1 MQGILLFDIDNTLL
15 QGSVSHRQ
23 AFHEALNRI
32 YDIQGDVE
40 TIDPHGKT
48 DRQIIADVLARNG
61 VDKKTASERLE
72 ECMDVMVRA
81 FARFVKQE
89 KLVVLDGVLEMLN
102 LLQSHPFGLGLVTG
116 NLESIAWEK
125 LQRTGLKK
133 HFLFGGFG
141 SDHAM
146 RSKLVG
152 IALDRARDLFPDTS
166 TTPIFLVGDTPR
178 DIVAG
183 RDAGVSTIAVATG
196 VYTQNELLRHG
207 PDYILPNLTPSEGLE
222 DILFRPVR

>member
-23 AFHEALNRI
+23 AFHEALNRVYGI
-32 YDIQGDVE
+32 HGDVE
-40 TIDPHGKT
+40 SINPHGKT

-61 VDKKTASERLE
+61 VDKKTASEGLE
-72 ECMDVMVRA
+72 ECMDVMARA
-81 FARFVKQE
+81 FTRLVEQE
-89 KLVVLDGVLEMLN
+89 KLVVLDGVFEMLDF
-102 LLQSHPFGLGLVTG
+102 LQSHPFGLGLVTG

-141 SDHAM
+141 SDHAI

-152 IALDRARDLFPDTS
+152 IALERARDLFPEGS
-166 TTPIFLVGDTPR
+166 SSPVFLVGDTPR
-178 DIVAG
+178 DIAAG

-196 VYTQNELLRHG
+196 VYTQNQLLCHD
-207 PDYILPNLTPSEGLE
+207 PDYVLPNLTPSEGLE

>member
-1 MQGILLFDIDNTLL
+1 MPGILLFDIDNTLL
-15 QGSVSHRQ
+15 QGSKSHRQ
-23 AFHEALNRI
+23 AFHEALNRVYGI
-32 YDIQGDVE
+32 HGDVE
-40 TIDPHGKT
+40 SINPHGKT
-48 DRQIIADVLARNG
+48 DRQIIAEVLARNG
-61 VDKKTASERLE
+61 VDKKTASKGLE
-72 ECMDVMVRA
+72 ECMDVMVCA
-81 FARFVKQE
+81 FARLVKQE
-89 KLVVLDGVLEMLN
+89 KLVVLDGVFEMLN

-125 LQRTGLKK
+125 LQRAGLKK

-152 IALDRARDLFPDTS
+152 IALERARKIFPDAS
-166 TTPIFLVGDTPR
+166 TTPVFLIGDTPR

-183 RDAGVSTIAVATG
+183 RDAGVYTIAVATG

-207 PDYILPNLTPSEGLE
+207 PDFVLPNLTPSEGLE